1 MSCNNTNNTCSSC
14 NYAYSSCTNKC
25 EKCGCENSFLTNS
38 LTTENCQDLSPCS
51 EVLNAQCVVYTGLN
65 ITCDTDVIVTTNDT
79 VDEALVSITNYFCN
93 NSSDPVVPV
102 DIIQIPQ
109 LNIQS
114 FGTGKNLTASIL
126 PGTESNTYLNY
137 NPKIFLFVKKN
148 GKSKIVRDINDD
160 KIAKYYYGG
169 WHHTT
174 HMQGINFPNSNF
186 YGGTTLCDTHSEFPL
201 TVTEPYNRQ
210 LLTGFNPEE
219 FYGFR
224 DNLNSA
230 PAPLNLTVLWSERDK
245 FYVRGRKHNEF
256 CKSVYFRFAIGIENP
271 DVNSKFPIIFGPLT
285 ASIQCKIA
293 CSRDNM
299 GVLRVSYVFNHD
311 PTNIK
316 HFNHI

>member
-93 NSSDPVVPV
+93 NSSDPV

-114 FGTGKNLTASIL
+114 SLGKFLHASLL

-148 GKSKIVRDINDD
+148 GKSKKIRDINDN
-160 KIAKYYYGG
+160 KITKYYFGG

-174 HMQGINFPNSNF
+174 HMQGINFPNGSF
-186 YGGTTLCDTHSEFPL
+186 YSGTTLCSTHSEFPL
-201 TVTEPYNRQ
+201 TITEPYDKQ
-210 LLTGFNPEE
+210 LLTGFDPGE
-219 FYGFR
+219 FYVYM
-224 DNLNSA
+224 DNGSGS
-230 PAPLNLTVLWSERDK
+230 PAPLNGTIQWSDRNR
-245 FYVRGRKHNEF
+245 FYARGRQHNDF
-256 CKSVYFRFAIGIENP
+256 TKSVYFRFAIGIENP
-271 DVNSKFPIIFGPLT
+271 DVTSKFPIIFGPLT
-285 ASIQCKIA
+285 ASIQCKIVA
-293 CSRDNM
+293 V
-299 GVLRVSYVFNHD
+299 GFGAQYVGYAINHD
-311 PTNIK
+311 PTIVK